1 MRQMEMTLAWILVGL
16 GVLQWLATPLFF
28 KRAEEPAFW
37 FFGGGIT
44 LVLVGVLNL
53 LRRKY
58 GERARGLVLVSIV
71 ANLVL
76 AGFWVAMAVILSYK
90 FTRYGAPYIALGLIV
105 LNAAVSLSDLKRSRI
120 QGRM

>member
-1 MRQMEMTLAWILVGL
+1 MNRFEVILAWILVGL

-28 KRAEEPAFW
+28 RRAEEPAFW

-58 GERARGLVLVSIV
+58 GERARGLVLVSVV

-76 AGFWVAMAVILSYK
+76 AGFWVAMAVALSYK
-90 FTRYGAPYIALGLIV
+90 FTRYVAPYIALGLIV
-105 LNAAVSLSDLKRSRI
+105 LNAVISLTDLQRVRL
-120 QGRM
+120 RR